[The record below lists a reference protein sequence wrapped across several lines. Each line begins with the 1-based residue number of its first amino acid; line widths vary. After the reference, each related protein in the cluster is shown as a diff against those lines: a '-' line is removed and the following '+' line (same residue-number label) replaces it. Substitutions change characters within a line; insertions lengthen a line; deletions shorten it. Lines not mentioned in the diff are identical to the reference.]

1 MENVNKEK
9 KTMTE
14 DELNQTILDTTRKH
28 LDEFAEKAIED
39 KLGELAEGLKVN
51 VDKKVKEA
59 LLDHIKPTE
68 EELETEEK
76 ANEGFKNP
84 KRIYVDGK
92 LENED
97 EIQKV
102 QAEYLEA
109 IIKAKDVGGS
119 KREVDERLI
128 SKTAGHMVEG
138 EDSQGGFLVPEV
150 YKADLKM
157 IALEN
162 SVVRTH
168 GATVIPPIKTD
179 SVKIP
184 YIDDAD
190 HSSTVFGGVQAKW
203 TEEKG
208 EKDATKPAFGQL
220 GLTPHKL
227 AGITYLAHEL
237 RDDSAIALVPLIKR
251 MFGSAWGY
259 FEDLAFIEGSGAGQ
273 PLGIQNCSCIKT
285 VDRNTA
291 SRVLFEDLREMYA
304 CMLPASHPYAV
315 WVINPSVLP
324 DLIGMT
330 SNDSVPGTGTNPIWI
345 NRDMGAQNPIP
356 GRIFGRPFVIS
367 EKMPGLGSQGD
378 VGYFD
383 MRYYLIFDR
392 QPMTIDF
399 SSHVGFI
406 TDEDCWRF
414 VLRVAGQCWPQ
425 SVFTPR
431 NAAAPVT
438 TMSPFVVLDDAI
450 S

>member
-1 MENVNKEK
+1 MGNEIIEK

-14 DELNQTILDTTRKH
+14 DELNQTILDTTKKH
-28 LDEFAEKAIED
+28 LDEFAKKTVED
-39 KLGELAEGLKVN
+39 KIGELAEGLEVN
-51 VDKKVKEA
+51 VDKKIKEA
-59 LLDHIKPTE
+59 LLNLKPTE
-68 EELETEEK
+68 EELEAEERSK
-76 ANEGFKNP
+76 EFESP
-84 KRIYVDGK
+84 
-92 LENED
+92 E
-97 EIQKV
+97 
-102 QAEYLEA
+102 EYLDA
-109 IIKAKDVGGS
+109 IIKAKDIGRA
-119 KREVDERLI
+119 KREVDERLAFVT
-128 SKTAGHMVEG
+128 SRGEFKTAGHMVEG
-138 EDSQGGFLVPEV
+138 DDSQGGFLVPEV
-150 YKADLKM
+150 YKPDLKM

-162 SVVRTH
+162 SVVMPH

-184 YIDDAD
+184 YIDDTSHAT
-190 HSSTVFGGVQAKW
+190 TVFGGVQAKW
-203 TEEKG
+203 TAEKG
-208 EKDATKPAFGQL
+208 TKDATKPAFGQL
-220 GLTPHKL
+220 ELTPHKL
-227 AGITYLAHEL
+227 AGITYISHEL

-259 FEDLAFIEGSGAGQ
+259 FTDDAFLNGTGAGQ
-273 PLGIQNCSCIKT
+273 PLGIQNCGCLKT
-285 VDRNTA
+285 VFRNTVN
-291 SRVLFEDLREMYA
+291 RVFFEDLREMYA

-324 DLIGMT
+324 DLIGMI
-330 SNDSVPGTGTNPIWI
+330 SGDAAPAAASNPIWI

-356 GRIFGRPFVIS
+356 GRIFGRPFIIS
-367 EKMPGLGSQGD
+367 EKMPGLGTQGD

-399 SSHVGFI
+399 SSHVAFT

-425 SVFTPR
+425 SVLTPR

-438 TMSPFVVLDDAI
+438 SISPFVVLDDAT

>member
-1 MENVNKEK
+1 MENENKEK

-39 KLGELAEGLKVN
+39 KIGELAEGMKAN
-51 VDKKVKEA
+51 VDKKVKDA
-59 LLDHIKPTE
+59 ILDLKPKE
-68 EELETEEK
+68 EELEAEE
-76 ANEGFKNP
+76 
-84 KRIYVDGK
+84 RGK
-92 LENED
+92 EFEKP
-97 EIQKV
+97 E
-102 QAEYLEA
+102 EYLDA
-109 IIKAKDVGGS
+109 IIKAKDIGRA
-119 KREVDERLI
+119 KREVDERLTFVT
-128 SKTAGHMVEG
+128 SSGEFKTAGHMVEG
-138 EDSQGGFLVPEV
+138 DDSQGGFLVAPV
-150 YKADLKM
+150 YKADIKM

-179 SVKIP
+179 SINIP
-184 YIDDAD
+184 YIDDTTHA
-190 HSSTVFGGVQAKW
+190 STVFGGVKASW
-203 TEEKG
+203 LGEKG
-208 EKDATKPAFGQL
+208 DKDDAATKPKFGQL

-227 AGITYLAHEL
+227 AGVTYLSHEL
-237 RDDSAIALVPLIKR
+237 RADSAIALVPLIKR

-259 FEDLAFIEGSGAGQ
+259 FEDLAFLDGSGAGQ
-273 PLGIQNCSCIKT
+273 PLGIQNCSCLKT
-285 VDRNTA
+285 VYRNTA
-291 SRVLFEDLREMYA
+291 NRVLFEDLREMYS
-304 CMLPASHPYAV
+304 CMLPSSHPYCV

-330 SNDSVPGTGTNPIWI
+330 SGDVVPSAATNPIWI

-356 GRIFGRPFVIS
+356 GRIFGRPFIIS
-367 EKMPGLGSQGD
+367 EKMPGLGTQGD

-399 SSHVGFI
+399 SSHVAFV

-438 TMSPFVVLDDAI
+438 SMSPFVVLDDAT
-450 S
+450 SS